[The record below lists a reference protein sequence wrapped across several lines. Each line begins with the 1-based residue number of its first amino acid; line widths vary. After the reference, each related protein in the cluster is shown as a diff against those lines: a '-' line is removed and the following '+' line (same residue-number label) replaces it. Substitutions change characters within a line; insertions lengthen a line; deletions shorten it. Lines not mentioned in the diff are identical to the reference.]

1 MARLTLAL
9 LILAAWG
16 SSASAQGV
24 FAIRNNILWDA
35 TGTPNL
41 GLEFTISDHFTL
53 GFNGSFKPWPR
64 FLAWDNDAS
73 NPARWRYLTL
83 APELRYY
90 TKQAARPGL
99 FFGANFVYSHFNIGA
114 FDTKIGPF
122 ADLQVHRFQGDFY
135 GGTLFVGYGWGL
147 GKHFRLEIAAG
158 GGAGYRQSTEY
169 ECARCGAEIGE
180 SNGLTFIPKL
190 GLNIV
195 WNIESRSRVRRELQR
210 TISDITP
217 TEIHPIGELPTVR
230 DTAAR
235 VAPVPVPEPKV
246 EPAPQPEPI
255 VTPAP
260 EPAPV
265 SEQPTEPTQPR
276 VERHPLLRHISE
288 YQAYTPDRVLSREE
302 GSVSVWF
309 QFAKSDLLRSVN
321 VRGVERDNTEGL
333 DTIVQVIQD
342 AMADENIHPAKVQV
356 VGFASIDGPS
366 WSNSNVAIHRAR
378 AVKSHIVW
386 KTGLD
391 RDLIE
396 VVNGGEAWSE
406 LMDELAQ
413 RHAAGESQLTQEEY
427 DRVMQVVQTTDD
439 LEVREW
445 RLQQIS
451 GGTVY
456 QTLLKTLFAD
466 QRSAVCVRVYYDD
479 NNN

>member
-1 MARLTLAL
+1 MARLTLTL

-41 GLEFTISDHFTL
+41 GLEFTVSDHFTL
-53 GFNGSFKPWPR
+53 GLNGAFKPWPR
-64 FLAWDNDAS
+64 FLAWDNDAT

-122 ADLQVHRFQGDFY
+122 ADLQVHRFQGDIY

-190 GLNIV
+190 GLNLV
-195 WNIESRSRVRRELQR
+195 WNIEKRNRVRRELQR
-210 TISDITP
+210 TISDFTP
-217 TEIHPIGELPTVR
+217 AEILPIGDVPSIR
-230 DTAAR
+230 DTAAH
-235 VAPVPVPEPKV
+235 VIPVQEPKA
-246 EPAPQPEPI
+246 EPAPQPEPV
-255 VTPAP
+255 VTPAVEPAP
-260 EPAPV
+260 EP
-265 SEQPTEPTQPR
+265 EKPR
-276 VERHPLLRHISE
+276 VERHPLLRPISE

-333 DTIVQVIQD
+333 DTIVQVIQE
-342 AMADENIHPAKVQV
+342 AMADESIHPAKVQV

-427 DRVMQVVQTTDD
+427 DRVRQVVQSTDD

-456 QTLLKTLFAD
+456 QKMLQTLFAD
-466 QRSAVCVRVYYDD
+466 QRSAVCVKVYYED

>member
-1 MARLTLAL
+1 MKARGKHRIGFALGLLLLATF
-9 LILAAWG
+9 G
-16 SSASAQGV
+16 TPSAAQGI
-24 FAIRNNILWDA
+24 FALRNNILWDA

-53 GFNGSFKPWPR
+53 GIDAAYKPWPR
-64 FLAWDNDAS
+64 FLAWDNDTS

-122 ADLQVHRFQGDFY
+122 ADLQVHRFQGDIY
-135 GGTLFVGYGWGL
+135 GGALFVGYGWGL
-147 GKHFRLEIAAG
+147 GKHFRLEIEAG
-158 GGAGYRQSTEY
+158 GGAGYRQAKEY
-169 ECARCGAEIGE
+169 ECVRCGAELGD
-180 SNGLTFIPKL
+180 SNGITFIPKL
-190 GLNIV
+190 GLNLV
-195 WNIESRSRVRRELQR
+195 WNIESRRRVRRELMR
-210 TISDITP
+210 TLTDLTP
-217 TEIHPIGELPTVR
+217 AEIHPVVDFP
-230 DTAAR
+230 AAR
-235 VAPVPVPEPKV
+235 DSIAHVEPV
-246 EPAPQPEPI
+246 EPAEPKAE
-255 VTPAP
+255 PAP
-260 EPAPV
+260 EPEIAPAPAPV
-265 SEQPTEPTQPR
+265 PTPEKPR
-276 VERHPLLRHISE
+276 VERHPLLRPISE
-288 YQAYTPDRVLSREE
+288 YQAYTSDRVLSREE

-309 QFAKSDLLRSVN
+309 QFGKSDLLRSVN

-333 DTIVQVIQD
+333 DTIVQVIQE
-342 AMADENIHPAKVQV
+342 AMADESIHPAKVQV

-386 KTGLD
+386 KTGLASE
-391 RDLIE
+391 LIE

-427 DRVMQVVQTTDD
+427 ERVRQVVQNSDD

-456 QTLLKTLFAD
+456 QKLLKTLFAD
-466 QRSAVCVRVYYDD
+466 QRSAVCVKVYYED